1 MVKIRFDGKN
11 LGSAKA
17 HFLKIKNQKW
27 SKINI
32 NTKLKNKKIKKS
44 KARL

>member
-1 MVKIRFDGKN
+1 MGKN

-17 HFLKIKNQKW
+17 HSPKIKNQTW
-27 SKINI
+27 AKINI
-32 NTKLKNKKIKKS
+32 NTKLKNKKNKKI

>member
-1 MVKIRFDGKN
+1 MEKIWAPLRLIF
-11 LGSAKA
+11 A
-17 HFLKIKNQKW
+17 KIKNQKW

-32 NTKLKNKKIKKS
+32 NTKLKNKKIKKF